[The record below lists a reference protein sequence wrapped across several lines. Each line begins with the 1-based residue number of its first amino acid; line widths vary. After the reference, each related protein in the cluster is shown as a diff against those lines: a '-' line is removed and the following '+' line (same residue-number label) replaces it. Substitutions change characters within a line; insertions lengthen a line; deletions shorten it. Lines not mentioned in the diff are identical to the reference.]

1 MSVRIRVRIQ
11 PRPFSRLLIGTLAV
25 CLGTFSLLVSATI
38 ETAVAKPVP
47 VRVAPAVLV
56 HSVAP
61 PPMPGPVPI
70 PPIPR
75 RAGLRQPCGTLTHT
89 ELNRLIWEAA
99 QRHEVSS
106 ILLLRV
112 ILQESGGRPCAVS
125 PKGATGLMGL
135 MPATARHFGVHA
147 TSPEQNIDAGARY
160 LRILL
165 QKYRNDFRLALAAY
179 NAGPGRVD
187 QYQGVPP
194 YRETRNYV
202 ARILG
207 E

>member
-1 MSVRIRVRIQ
+1 MSVRIRVRIH
-11 PRPFSRLLIGTLAV
+11 PRPLSRLLIGTLALCV
-25 CLGTFSLLVSATI
+25 GTFSLLVSATI
-38 ETAVAKPVP
+38 ENSAAKRAPVP
-47 VRVAPAVLV
+47 PFLLV
-56 HSVAP
+56 DSIVP
-61 PPMPGPVPI
+61 PLPGPIPVPSI
-70 PPIPR
+70 PSPGTPR
-75 RAGLRQPCGTLTHT
+75 PCGTLTHAQ
-89 ELNRLIWEAA
+89 LNRLIGEAA
-99 QRHEVSS
+99 QRHAVSS

-135 MPATARHFGVHA
+135 MPVTARHFGVHA
-147 TSPEQNIDAGARY
+147 TSPEENIDAGARY

-165 QKYRNDFRLALAAY
+165 QKYGNDFRLALAAY

-187 QYQGVPP
+187 QYRGVPP

>member
-1 MSVRIRVRIQ
+1 MTVRIRVRIQ
-11 PRPFSRLLIGTLAV
+11 PRPFSRLLIGTLAL
-25 CLGTFSLLVSATI
+25 CLGTFSLLISATI
-38 ETAVAKPVP
+38 EIASAKP
-47 VRVAPAVLV
+47 APLLRPTAPLV
-56 HSVAP
+56 VQAIAP
-61 PPMPGPVPI
+61 PLPGPVPI
-70 PPIPR
+70 PPLVR
-75 RAGLRQPCGTLTHT
+75 RTSAVKACDTLTHA
-89 ELNRLIWEAA
+89 ELNTLIWEAA
-99 QRHEVSS
+99 ERHAVSS

-125 PKGATGLMGL
+125 PRGATGLMGL

-165 QKYRNDFRLALAAY
+165 HKYGNDFRLALAAY

-194 YRETRNYV
+194 YRETQNYV
-202 ARILG
+202 AKVLG

>member
-1 MSVRIRVRIQ
+1 MSVRIRVRIH

-38 ETAVAKPVP
+38 ETAAAKPVP
-47 VRVAPAVLV
+47 ARVAAPLLVRSVL
-56 HSVAP
+56 P
-61 PPMPGPVPI
+61 PLPGPVAV

-75 RAGLRQPCGTLTHT
+75 RNRPQQPCGTLTHA
-89 ELNRLIWEAA
+89 ELNRLIWDAA

-165 QKYRNDFRLALAAY
+165 RKYGNDFRLALAAY